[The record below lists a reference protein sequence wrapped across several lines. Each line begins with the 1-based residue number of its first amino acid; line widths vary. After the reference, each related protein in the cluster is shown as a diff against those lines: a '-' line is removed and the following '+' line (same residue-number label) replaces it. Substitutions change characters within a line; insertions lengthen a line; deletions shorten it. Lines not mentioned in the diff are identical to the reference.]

1 MEPYQELGDK
11 GNAMVSFFL
20 VSPNIRPSALLEDKL
35 KLHYMQTRNP
45 MNLARGTRQ

>member
-1 MEPYQELGDK
+1 MEPYQEFGDK

-20 VSPNIRPSALLEDKL
+20 VSPNIHPSTLLEDKL
-35 KLHYMQTRNP
+35 KLHYVETRNP